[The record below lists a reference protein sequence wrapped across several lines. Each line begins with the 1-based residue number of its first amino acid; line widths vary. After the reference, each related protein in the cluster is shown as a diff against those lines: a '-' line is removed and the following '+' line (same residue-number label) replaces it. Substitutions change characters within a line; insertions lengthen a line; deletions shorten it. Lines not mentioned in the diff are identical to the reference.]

1 MRIGFRAFVLRL
13 LPIVARPNEPPEL
26 PALMVAGTRVRVSSE
41 DFWPKKA
48 IGTISIAPRAVQ
60 ELTGDWQGHYRVVQA
75 VKGPLIFYWVQFDEP
90 QLDDDGDG
98 PFIAAEVE
106 AAYLQPDSS
115 RPGDQRSERD
125 EYPQLAF
132 VLNKK
137 TGKKY
142 GIRAYVSK
150 KGPAER

>member
-1 MRIGFRAFVLRL
+1 MRMNLRAFVLCFFPMVA
-13 LPIVARPNEPPEL
+13 LPIEPPEL
-26 PALMVAGTRVRVSSE
+26 PAQMVPGTRVRVSSE
-41 DFWPKKA
+41 DLWPKRA

-75 VKGPLIFYWVQFDEP
+75 VKGSLMFYWIQFDEP
-90 QLDDDGDG
+90 QMDDDGDG
-98 PFIAAEVE
+98 PFIAAEVQ

-115 RPGDQRSERD
+115 QPGDRRSERN
-125 EYPQLAF
+125 EYPQLVF

-142 GIRAYVSK
+142 GIRAYASK
-150 KGPAER
+150 KGSAER